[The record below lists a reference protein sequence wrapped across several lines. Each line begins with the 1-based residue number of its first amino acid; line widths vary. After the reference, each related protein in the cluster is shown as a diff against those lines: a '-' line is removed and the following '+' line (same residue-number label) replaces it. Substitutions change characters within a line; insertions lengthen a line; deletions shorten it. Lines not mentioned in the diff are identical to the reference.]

1 MTISAFVLFFL
12 FFPSFQF
19 LEFIFILLCFSP
31 FFFLLR
37 IRVYS
42 FRISAS
48 KRYTNVAIF
57 SLQELTGSDRFPFP
71 RRNIEISSLAKMN

>member
-1 MTISAFVLFFL
+1 MFL
-12 FFPSFQF
+12 S
-19 LEFIFILLCFSP
+19 

>member
-19 LEFIFILLCFSP
+19 LEFIFILLHFSP

-37 IRVYS
+37 IHFG
-42 FRISAS
+42 FRHQNDI
-48 KRYTNVAIF
+48 RYTNVAIF